1 MVWLSDHYY
10 PIAGKIFPKLRLSN
24 LELVISSDDE
34 GTFGLR
40 RMTKFNTA
48 EDIAEEILYL
58 TGKAIL
64 EHDDDVFISCVALP
78 LLMETV
84 NGQRVFISEDE
95 VRHCLLGVRQH
106 MKECDLVDFA
116 RTVVSAKFLDANTI
130 GSTHVSQMLHRDGR
144 SVRSPFPVYS
154 VIRRFEASWKMISC
168 IYAILDSPEHNE
180 ALLSGDLL
188 NESAM

>member
-1 MVWLSDHYY
+1 
-10 PIAGKIFPKLRLSN
+10 
-24 LELVISSDDE
+24 
-34 GTFGLR
+34 
-40 RMTKFNTA
+40 MTEFNTA

-130 GSTHVSQMLHRDGR
+130 GSTHVLSFEQWETVGKVPRYSKRIPLH
-144 SVRSPFPVYS
+144 P
-154 VIRRFEASWKMISC
+154 MCISS
-168 IYAILDSPEHNE
+168 ILGVAGS
-180 ALLSGDLL
+180 
-188 NESAM
+188 